1 VGDLVQLRRPGQ
13 ADAPADPD
21 DGMGK
26 TGAAAKPAGTTLAGT
41 KVDATQLAST
51 QLASAK
57 LASAK
62 LDSTRLDSTK
72 LAYVETYGC
81 QMNVA
86 DTDMVLG
93 LLQRGGYGRT
103 DDPTR
108 ADLILINTCAVREK
122 AEERVFART
131 SILAA
136 HARPDAVLGVTGC
149 MAEHLKDAIRERA
162 PEVDLV
168 IGPDGYRRLLEH
180 VARARDGHPVTDTR
194 LDRDETYEGLDP
206 ATSISDGGD
215 AWTETGFAR
224 RSPSR
229 EGPGTLSG
237 SPRPVVGRV
246 TIQRG
251 CDKFCTFCVVPYT
264 RGRERGVAPREILR
278 QARALVDAGCR
289 EIQLLGQT
297 VNSYRYEEVGFAEL
311 LRAVAAVE
319 GIARVRF
326 TSPYPLD
333 FSDQVIAAMAETPQI
348 CKHVHLPLQSASDSV
363 LGRMRRGYDY
373 ATFRALAVKLR
384 AAMPKVALTT
394 DILVGFCDETEE
406 EHAATLRAQEE
417 LRFDGAFTFAY
428 SEREGTTAARKMP
441 DTVPAEE
448 KQRRLGEVIALQQ
461 RITSQIM
468 TAKIGR
474 RERVLIEH
482 PSKRAGDD
490 LMGRTD
496 GFHPV
501 IVPAGAGL
509 APGDLVD
516 VTITRATMKTLFGA
530 PELPDASSADNA

>member
-1 VGDLVQLRRPGQ
+1 
-13 ADAPADPD
+13 
-21 DGMGK
+21 M
-26 TGAAAKPAGTTLAGT
+26 
-41 KVDATQLAST
+41 
-51 QLASAK
+51 
-57 LASAK
+57 
-62 LDSTRLDSTK
+62 
-72 LAYVETYGC
+72 
-81 QMNVA
+81 
-86 DTDMVLG
+86 
-93 LLQRGGYGRT
+93 
-103 DDPTR
+103 
-108 ADLILINTCAVREK
+108 REK

-136 HARPDAVLGVTGC
+136 HARPDVVLGVTGC
-149 MAEHLKDAIRERA
+149 MAEHLKDGIRERA

-206 ATSISDGGD
+206 VTGGQTDG
-215 AWTETGFAR
+215 
-224 RSPSR
+224 
-229 EGPGTLSG
+229 
-237 SPRPVVGRV
+237 VVGRV

-264 RGRERGVAPREILR
+264 RGRERGVAPREVLR

-311 LRAVAAVE
+311 LRAVAAVD

-333 FSDQVIAAMAETPQI
+333 FSDQVIAAIAETPQI
-348 CKHVHLPLQSASDSV
+348 CKHVHLPLQSASDAV

-373 ATFRALAVKLR
+373 ATFRALAGKLR
-384 AAMPKVALTT
+384 AAMPEVALTT
-394 DILVGFCDETEE
+394 DLLVGFCDETEE

-417 LRFDGAFTFAY
+417 LRFDGAFTFSY

-441 DTVPAEE
+441 DTVPAEV

-461 RITSQIM
+461 RITGQVM
-468 TAKIGR
+468 NAKIGR
-474 RERVLIEH
+474 RETVLLEH
-482 PSKRAGDD
+482 PSKRAGRD

-501 IVPAGAGL
+501 IVPAAPGL
-509 APGDLVD
+509 GPGDLVD
-516 VTITRATMKTLFGA
+516 VTITRATLKTLFGA
-530 PELPDASSADNA
+530 PKISDAPDARTADTR